1 MERHIAEWDNNS
13 YPILT
18 DQVKRP
24 LLEDKWFCIDLL
36 SVDINA
42 W

>member
-1 MERHIAEWDNNS
+1 MERHIAEWDNS

-18 DQVKRP
+18 DQVKRT
-24 LLEDKWFCIDLL
+24 LLEDKWICIDLL